1 MRRWGIH
8 LNAVTHGYYNK
19 VETIAADNMLF
30 TIKMIVMVYR
40 M

>member
-19 VETIAADNMLF
+19 VDDLYYEIEWIAVFIN
-30 TIKMIVMVYR
+30 
-40 M
+40 